1 MLLGHSAASLLKAS
15 MGKGGGLSSD
25 LTSGLWLASAAFCSG
40 SLWQPTVNF
49 LHDAAGCSFAETL
62 VGTGAVTGLAFF
74 FGLRAGRV
82 VYSPLGLPGCD
93 YANLTGDA
101 MLSASIGAA
110 TGTFVGTDVSFSDN
124 LIRPAFGI
132 EEGMTNVTGMVTAG
146 ASTSAGFMLMQSAQ
160 NAVLPRGANW
170 LDPVSIPGPATKPAR
185 APATTS
191 STNPAPAKP
200 GLDGGIGA
208 YIGPAVKWRNR
219 SLRWRASA
227 WLPAGASG

>member
-1 MLLGHSAASLLKAS
+1 MEADSLGFALTTGAGDFAGVLLGHSTASLLKAS

-101 MLSASIGAA
+101 MLSVSIGAA

-170 LDPVSIPGPATKPAR
+170 LDPVFIAGPATKPA
-185 APATTS
+185 
-191 STNPAPAKP
+191 PAPTTTPVTEPAIAEP
-200 GLDGGIGA
+200 VLESGIGA
-208 YIGPAVKWRNR
+208 AVPT
-219 SLRWRASA
+219 A
-227 WLPAGASG
+227 